1 MSVSLWEG
9 GQDMDRYRGMASRGT
24 SPAHTMVLDVQ
35 LPGREKINSCHL
47 SPLSVV
53 LVKVAP

>member
-1 MSVSLWEG
+1 
-9 GQDMDRYRGMASRGT
+9 MDRYRGMASRGT